1 MPTREVLSPAQR
13 ASLLTIPADFSERE
27 LARYYTLTEEDLAVI
42 QRRRRPENKLG
53 FAIQLGHLRFPGW
66 PWDPALPLPA
76 TIVAYIAQ
84 QLDLDPAHL
93 QAYAM
98 RDPTRREHLAEIGR
112 VFGFRPFTLGR
123 YRELARWLLPIALAT
138 DVGAVLVGALID
150 ELRLRQIIIPA
161 LSTLEGL
168 VWETRRR
175 ARRQV
180 YTRLIANLSLEQQ
193 AQLEDL
199 LDVVPEIRQTRLVW
213 LRQPPGAPK
222 PTTVLKLIE
231 PAATLTVYTL
241 EMHDRIMTQFLGQCK
256 QTYATETENH
266 GPALRATA
274 RRYAAVGKA
283 LITARDEEQDP
294 FTALQTVMPWER
306 FVASVTE
313 AETLLQPKTGDYLDG
328 LSAYYPQLRN

>member
-112 VFGFRPFTLGR
+112 VFGFRPFSLGR
-123 YRELARWLLPIALAT
+123 YRELARWLLPTALAT

-180 YTRLIANLSLEQQ
+180 YTRLTANLSLE
-193 AQLEDL
+193 
-199 LDVVPEIRQTRLVW
+199 
-213 LRQPPGAPK
+213 
-222 PTTVLKLIE
+222 
-231 PAATLTVYTL
+231 
-241 EMHDRIMTQFLGQCK
+241 
-256 QTYATETENH
+256 
-266 GPALRATA
+266 
-274 RRYAAVGKA
+274 
-283 LITARDEEQDP
+283 
-294 FTALQTVMPWER
+294 
-306 FVASVTE
+306 
-313 AETLLQPKTGDYLDG
+313 
-328 LSAYYPQLRN
+328 